1 MVAELVVNN
10 LVKVHTH
17 NLVKVHT
24 PSEVHENILSF
35 VLLDEW
41 HPDIHPEVR
50 GAVKDRAA
58 AHSFFQTPFSTIYK
72 MSSLGGVFLMR
83 IFVNN
88 NNNIY

>member
-35 VLLDEW
+35 VLSDEW
-41 HPDIHPEVR
+41 HPDIRPEVR
-50 GAVKDRAA
+50 
-58 AHSFFQTPFSTIYK
+58 
-72 MSSLGGVFLMR
+72 
-83 IFVNN
+83 
-88 NNNIY
+88 